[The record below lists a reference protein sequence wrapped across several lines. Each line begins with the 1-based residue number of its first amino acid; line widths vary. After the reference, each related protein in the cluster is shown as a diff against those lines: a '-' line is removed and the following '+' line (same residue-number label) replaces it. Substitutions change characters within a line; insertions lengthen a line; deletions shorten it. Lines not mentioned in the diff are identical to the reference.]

1 MAHWVGAQGRVKLA
15 KKRKDTCDVPPEN
28 SKLESKNPPEN
39 SKLESKNFF
48 LNRN

>member
-28 SKLESKNPPEN
+28 SKLESN
-39 SKLESKNFF
+39 NFF